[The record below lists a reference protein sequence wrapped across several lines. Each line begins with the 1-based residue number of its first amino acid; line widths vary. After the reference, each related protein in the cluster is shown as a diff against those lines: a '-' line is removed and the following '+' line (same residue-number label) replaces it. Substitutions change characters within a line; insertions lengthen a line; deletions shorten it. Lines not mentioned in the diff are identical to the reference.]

1 MELPRL
7 SSFHSLQNSGQT
19 QNRPCPETAW
29 HTGPLQVARSFWLTQ
44 SGLCT
49 PKVIEMVWITESTT
63 QRNQLTWWWT
73 LQCWNLP
80 CYAEIG
86 WLVSFYQPEKLLQST
101 FSTQTT
107 KNKTTKNILE
117 RNKIA
122 LMTSRDAALV
132 CIQINTLPRVHRI
145 KALNFATTFFHSGAW
160 RTGLFKFGF
169 WYKYPRKMGGED
181 TGEEISTRK
190 YHKLKSRQWRRNWY
204 CLVTCGYGFLWGLLS
219 MDSYCAPFGVTWYF
233 NLAQYFC
240 MHTTSLNILVTS
252 CSGYDHLQI
261 LNGDQ

>member
-1 MELPRL
+1 MLKL
-7 SSFHSLQNSGQT
+7 
-19 QNRPCPETAW
+19 A
-29 HTGPLQVARSFWLTQ
+29 
-44 SGLCT
+44 
-49 PKVIEMVWITESTT
+49 
-63 QRNQLTWWWT
+63 
-73 LQCWNLP
+73 
-80 CYAEIG
+80 G
-86 WLVSFYQPEKLLQST
+86 WLAFINLKNCFKAHFPHKP
-101 FSTQTT
+101 T
-107 KNKTTKNILE
+107 KTKTTKNILE

-122 LMTSRDAALV
+122 LMTSKDAALV

-145 KALNFATTFFHSGAW
+145 KALNFAITFFRSGAW